1 MASQPNTA
9 TGHETS
15 HHARRHLRSLLEYLG
30 MVAAML
36 AGMVIL
42 GLIRDLV
49 APGPVLRADVEAIIM
64 ASEMVIG
71 MSAWMVARRHAWR
84 GIVVMSAVMYLPFL
98 ILAPLFWV
106 GTISGDVLAA
116 GGHLLMLPAMAL
128 AMPLTH
134 RTRGP
139 AERLRLT
146 EAPTM
151 EAGASS
157 ADLGATG
164 EQPR

>member
-9 TGHETS
+9 TGHEAP
-15 HHARRHLRSLLEYLG
+15 HRLRRHLRSLLEYVG

-36 AGMVIL
+36 TGMVIL
-42 GLIRDLV
+42 GLVRDLV
-49 APGPVLRADVEAIIM
+49 APGPVLRADLEAMIM

-71 MSAWMVARRHAWR
+71 MSAWMVARRHALR

-134 RTRGP
+134 RTHGP
-139 AERLRLT
+139 GERLRMT

-157 ADLGATG
+157 GDLGATG
-164 EQPR
+164 GQPR